1 MRKDEV
7 EMAEFLECLKAPQS
21 RRIIESLVAEN
32 MKIEILSKRSKLS
45 LGSIEIHIQ
54 PLLDSGIVS
63 RTSKKEYRL
72 NRSKF
77 NRCLSWFTSLGQSQ
91 D

>member
-7 EMAEFLECLKAPQS
+7 EMAEFLESLKAPQS
-21 RRIIESLVAEN
+21 RRIIESLVVES
-32 MKIEILSKRSKLS
+32 MTIEALGKKSKLS
-45 LGSIEIHIQ
+45 VGSIGIHIQ
-54 PLLDSGIVS
+54 PLLDSGLVTL
-63 RTSKKEYRL
+63 TSKKEYRL

-77 NRCLSWFTSLGQSQ
+77 NRCQSWFTSLTQSQ